1 MRRRKRML
9 EELDQDI
16 RDHIELETQENID
29 RGMSPEESRY
39 AALRK
44 FGNVA
49 RVKEE
54 TWEVWSFPWVEQ
66 LFVDVRYGIRTMRNR
81 PGFAIVAVLTLA
93 LGVGANTA
101 AYSIIHGTLQ
111 LPYANADRMVV
122 VRNVYP
128 RLPYYSL
135 SWRDFRYL
143 RGHNTTFA
151 EMAGIFTSRMTWQG
165 RDQTEDVNIGLI
177 TDGYFRMYQ
186 TSPII
191 GRAFVAAD
199 HEQGS
204 ESVCALGESFWR
216 NELKSD
222 PSIIGK
228 PLNLNGKNCNIVGV
242 MPTIIP
248 DSNHPAKVWMP
259 MDLNLPFQEPD
270 SEFMLVVG
278 LLKYGVS
285 LPEAQTELRVLQA
298 QINERFKEHPHS
310 VRLQPL
316 TGFVFGDL
324 RSVMYVLSAAAGFI
338 LLIACVNLANMLLA
352 RAVDRTQEFAVRY
365 ALGASRAR
373 LLRQT
378 LTESLLLSMCGT
390 CLGLVFAVILTHIPL
405 AAWPKGFLKPASA
418 HLDGE
423 VFGFATLLALASGV
437 VFGVVPALHLI
448 RQNRSALP
456 KGRTTTNSREQ
467 NRNGSI
473 LVIVEIALCMLLV
486 TGALNMAIYFGHLI
500 HADPGVNPRNVLSMA
515 VSLSSDQYSKP
526 ESKLRFYKTLFDKLS
541 ALPGVKGV
549 AGALVPPFWGVAP
562 DGKFNYDDQPGGHAD
577 TDLVAHFIYV
587 TPSYFST
594 MQTPILQGRDFD
606 FQDRLDSPKV
616 ALINRGMAEKL
627 WPGRNAIGKRIHS
640 DGKDCNF
647 VIIGIAGDVP
657 FLGLAQPIG
666 YQIYTSINQ
675 NPPSGLSV
683 LLRTRGEPLD
693 YVESVRRAIL
703 SIDRGRAISNI
714 TSVQTLA
721 EESIAGERTSTI
733 VIAILGAL
741 ALLLAAIGIYGVI
754 AYSVSRREREFGI
767 RIALG
772 STRSNILTLLF
783 KRILS
788 LVLAGV
794 VFGACL
800 SFATRAWIVSLLGA
814 NHDNMYALAVSG
826 LLLCVVA
833 AIATF
838 IPSRRASCTDPIQA
852 LRSE

>member
-1 MRRRKRML
+1 ML
-9 EELDQDI
+9 DDLDQDI
-16 RDHIELETQENID
+16 RDHIERETQENID
-29 RGMSPEESRY
+29 RGMPPEESRY

-101 AYSIIHGTLQ
+101 AYSTIHGTLR

-122 VRNVYP
+122 VRREHP

-143 RGHNTTFA
+143 RGHNTSFA
-151 EMAGIFTSRMTWQG
+151 EMAGIFTTRMTWQG

-177 TDGYFRMYQ
+177 TYGYFRMYQ
-186 TSPII
+186 ISPII

-204 ESVCALGESFWR
+204 ESVCALGENFWR

-222 PSIIGK
+222 PSIVGK
-228 PLNLNGKNCNIVGV
+228 PLNLNGKNCNIIGV
-242 MPTIIP
+242 MPKIIP

-259 MDLNLPFQEPD
+259 MDLNLPFREPD

-285 LPEAQTELRVLQA
+285 LPEGQTELRGLQA
-298 QINERFKEHPHS
+298 QINEQFKEHAHS

-316 TGFVFGDL
+316 TEFVFGDL

-338 LLIACVNLANMLLA
+338 LLIGCVNLANMLLA
-352 RAVDRTQEFAVRY
+352 RAVDRTQELAVRY

-373 LLRQT
+373 LFRQT
-378 LTESLLLSMCGT
+378 LTESLLLSMCGA
-390 CLGLVFAVILTHIPL
+390 CLGLVFAVILTHIPV
-405 AAWPKGFLKPASA
+405 AAWPKGFLQPASA
-418 HLDGE
+418 HLDSK
-423 VFGFATLLALASGV
+423 VFGFAALLALMTGV
-437 VFGVVPALHLI
+437 LFGVVPALHLV
-448 RQNRSALP
+448 REQNGSALP

-486 TGALNMAIYFGHLI
+486 TGALNMTFYFGHLI
-500 HADPGVNPRNVLSMA
+500 HTDPGMNPRNVLSMA
-515 VSLSSDQYSKP
+515 VSLTDDQYSKP

-541 ALPGVKGV
+541 VLPGVKSV

-562 DGKFNYDDQPGGHAD
+562 NGKFNYDDQPGGNAD

-587 TPSYFST
+587 TPGYFAT

-627 WPGRNAIGKRIHS
+627 WPGRSAIGKSIRCGS
-640 DGKDCNF
+640 KDSNF
-647 VIIGIAGDVP
+647 VIIGITSDVP

-666 YQIYTSINQ
+666 YQIYASINQ
-675 NPPSGLSV
+675 NPPSGLSL
-683 LLRTRGEPLD
+683 LLRTREEPLG

-714 TSVQTLA
+714 TSVQALA
-721 EESIAGERTSTI
+721 EETIAGERTSTV
-733 VIAILGAL
+733 VITILGAL

-754 AYSVSRREREFGI
+754 AYAVSRREREFGI

-772 STRSNILTLLF
+772 SKRSNILILLF
-783 KRILS
+783 KRVLS

-794 VFGACL
+794 VLGACL
-800 SFATRAWIVSLLGA
+800 SYAMRAWIASLLGA
-814 NHDNMYALAVSG
+814 SHDNIYALAVSG
-826 LLLCVVA
+826 LLLCFVA

-838 IPSRRASCTDPIQA
+838 IPSRRASCINPIQA